1 MSIFNLNLNKYYYT
15 ILMSNNT
22 IVSKTTVKR
31 LIADIKELSMNPLS
45 KDGIYY
51 KHDESNMLLG
61 YALIIGP
68 QGTPYTAGNFLFKF
82 LFPTDYP
89 FSPPKVTYYTNDGYT
104 RFNPNLYKCKKV
116 CISLLNTWKG
126 EQWTS
131 CQSIR
136 SVLLTLCS
144 ILNEYPLLNEP
155 GITKEHPD
163 IDVYNEIIKYRTLD
177 TAIGRILTGDILP
190 PEFNIFNEEIKE
202 NFIKNYDK
210 IISDTID
217 KKNVE
222 LKCGVYNLTVKTNYQ
237 KLNELFRE
245 FHEKFKIA

>member
-1 MSIFNLNLNKYYYT
+1 
-15 ILMSNNT
+15 MSNT
-22 IVSKTTVKR
+22 LVSKTTVKR
-31 LIADIKELSMNPLS
+31 LIADIKEISTNPLS

-68 QGTPYTAGNFLFKF
+68 EGTPYAAGNFLFKF
-82 LFPTDYP
+82 VFPTDYP
-89 FSPPKVTYYTNDGYT
+89 FTPPKVTYHTNDGVT

-155 GITKEHPD
+155 GITKGHPELN
-163 IDVYNEIIKYRTLD
+163 IYNQIIKYRTLD
-177 TAIGRILTGDILP
+177 TAIGKVLGGDILP
-190 PEFNIFNEEIKE
+190 PEFDIFNEEIKK
-202 NFIKNYDK
+202 NFMKNYDR
-210 IISDTID
+210 ILSDTVD
-217 KKNVE
+217 KENIE
-222 LKCGVYNLTVKTNYQ
+222 LRCGIYNLSAITNYK
-237 KLNELFRE
+237 KLNNLFRG
-245 FHEKFKIA
+245 FYEKFKNA